1 MKKKKIKVLGVTS
14 AIMMA
19 MGSLSFAA
27 SSNAFINA
35 NPNITAYNTDYN
47 FTYTQND
54 GSKNEDLKVIAA
66 DQYWSV
72 IRPFD
77 NEDTANEISW
87 TVVPGSTNALTS
99 VTKQTPVSATYT
111 NYNGPTYS
119 GKAACAQAVVD
130 TTKTPGVAV
139 AEATNDAGGYM
150 DFTFVVNASS
160 KQNMSNINVR
170 AYDNTSGSLVG
181 LKSGSGE
188 VSSDAVETTINYASA
203 MDSISLVSNSYTSD
217 SQYGTQFLKD
227 VTIGNNTYKYKS
239 GETGWVYAVYNSDGS
254 LNKVSEKVGGETFNV
269 SNGQTVVWVYVN
281 YNSDYTANV
290 TFPSN
295 LSSLPTIN

>member
-1 MKKKKIKVLGVTS
+1 MKNKKIKVLGVTS

-99 VTKQTPVSATYT
+99 VTKQTPVSATYK
-111 NYNGPTYS
+111 P
-119 GKAACAQAVVD
+119 
-130 TTKTPGVAV
+130 
-139 AEATNDAGGYM
+139 
-150 DFTFVVNASS
+150 
-160 KQNMSNINVR
+160 
-170 AYDNTSGSLVG
+170 
-181 LKSGSGE
+181 
-188 VSSDAVETTINYASA
+188 
-203 MDSISLVSNSYTSD
+203 
-217 SQYGTQFLKD
+217 
-227 VTIGNNTYKYKS
+227 
-239 GETGWVYAVYNSDGS
+239 
-254 LNKVSEKVGGETFNV
+254 
-269 SNGQTVVWVYVN
+269 
-281 YNSDYTANV
+281 
-290 TFPSN
+290 
-295 LSSLPTIN
+295 